1 MKKPVLSFLLIF
13 SLIASVCGQPANF
26 PYRLSPT
33 RDALLITAGSLL
45 MQASA
50 IGQNRKVKME
60 VSEIAMLDATLI
72 NPIDRFAIRYWS
84 PDQNSLREKF
94 EPGSMIV
101 AGAGIGTYGIWSRVT
116 SHRWEA
122 AKTLGLMYIE
132 GLYICSGTML
142 LAKSL
147 IDRARPYTYNPDL
160 TLSERSRGA
169 NNESFFSGN
178 ANILFYNSV
187 FISKVFSDLFPE
199 SRLKP
204 LIWGATLSL
213 ATFSGILSVGSG
225 WHFPTDVMV
234 GALVGGLAGYLIPV
248 LHKSEAQKHLL
259 VMPWA
264 SSSSCGLSLSFAL

>member
-1 MKKPVLSFLLIF
+1 MKTTALTLFLNLFLICQ
-13 SLIASVCGQPANF
+13 ICGQPADF

-45 MQASA
+45 MQGSA

-60 VSEIAMLDATLI
+60 VPEIAMLDASSI
-72 NPIDRFAIRYWS
+72 NPVDRFAIRYWS
-84 PDQNSLREKF
+84 PDLNSLREKF
-94 EPGSMIV
+94 EPGSMIL

-116 SHRWEA
+116 NHRWEA

-132 GLYICSGTML
+132 GLYLCSGTML

-147 IDRARPYTYNPDL
+147 VDRPRPYTYNSDL
-160 TLSERSRGA
+160 AISERSRGA

-199 SRLKP
+199 SPLKP
-204 LIWGATLSL
+204 LIWGATLSV

-234 GALVGGLAGYLIPV
+234 GAVVGGLAGYLIPV